1 MTLPRCVIVAAIFLA
16 LSSTTPCQTSSKHEV
31 NFPTKTE
38 ILLIVTQSQRAVESY
53 KPLIDQEEKLLGKE
67 GEEAVKKDREVLALV
82 QVSINDF
89 SKNPEEFNGP
99 LGFVFFEALDD
110 ASRNA
115 ALCSGNATNAVIGNI
130 LDKKLSDYESGMR
143 LAQSCI
149 DVSTLFYTIS
159 ENAGALYSRYVESL
173 QQTAQL
179 GADTAT
185 KCADILKKQGVLP
198 KK

>member
-1 MTLPRCVIVAAIFLA
+1 MPLHRFVFVAAILLA
-16 LSSTTPCQTSSKHEV
+16 FSSVARCQTSSKHEV

-38 ILLIVTQSQRAVESY
+38 ILLIVTQTQRAVESY

-67 GEEAVKKDREVLALV
+67 GQEAVKKDREVVGMIELSV
-82 QVSINDF
+82 NGF
-89 SKNPEEFNGP
+89 TKNPEEFNSP
-99 LGFVFFEALDD
+99 LGFLFFEALDD

-115 ALCSGNATNAVIGNI
+115 ALCSGNATNAVITNI
-130 LDKKLSDYESGMR
+130 LDKKGSDHESGMR

-149 DVSTLFYTIS
+149 DVSNLFYTIS

-179 GADTAT
+179 GADTAA
-185 KCADILKKQGVLP
+185 KCADILKKQRVLP